1 LPPIAPRFK
10 REAHGL
16 AAIEVHGM
24 ILSRTEIDRC
34 VADGTITISPYSAA
48 QLNPTS
54 YSYRLGD
61 EISELSSAGSTAE
74 NSGAVVEIGESGMLL
89 QPGRLYLSHTYEVI
103 GSRECVVTLM
113 GRPSIGRLGLFVQLS
128 ADLGNIGDAH
138 RWTLELTCVQPIM
151 IYPRMLIGELTFWE
165 TSGELAFYSGPYTRF
180 SRPTGNMRELY

>member
-1 LPPIAPRFK
+1 
-10 REAHGL
+10 
-16 AAIEVHGM
+16 M
-24 ILSRTEIDRC
+24 ILSRTEIDRR
-34 VADGTITISPYSAA
+34 VADGSITISPFCAA

-54 YSYRLGD
+54 YSYRLGL
-61 EISELSSAGSTAE
+61 EISESSAGDPAGE
-74 NSGAVVEIGESGMLL
+74 KGGAVVEIGEGGMLL

-103 GSRECVVTLM
+103 GSRGCVVTLM

-180 SRPTGNMRELY
+180 SRPTGNVRDLY

>member
-1 LPPIAPRFK
+1 
-10 REAHGL
+10 
-16 AAIEVHGM
+16 M
-24 ILSRTEIDRC
+24 ILSRTEIDRR
-34 VADGTITISPYSAA
+34 VAAGSIIISPYSPA

-54 YSYRLGD
+54 YSYRLGL
-61 EISELSSAGSTAE
+61 EISESSPSGPAAGKSET
-74 NSGAVVEIGESGMLL
+74 VVEIAESGMLL
-89 QPGRLYLSHTYEVI
+89 RPGRLYLSHTYEVI

-138 RWTLELTCVQPIM
+138 RWTLELTCVQPVI

-165 TSGELAFYSGPYTRF
+165 TRGELSFYSGPYTRF

>member
-1 LPPIAPRFK
+1 
-10 REAHGL
+10 
-16 AAIEVHGM
+16 M
-24 ILSRTEIDRC
+24 ILTRTEIDRR
-34 VADGTITISPYSAA
+34 VAAESITISPYCPT

-61 EISELSSAGSTAE
+61 EIGELSSTGRSDALVE
-74 NSGAVVEIGESGMLL
+74 LGAAGMLL

-128 ADLGNIGDAH
+128 ADLGNVGDAH
-138 RWTLELTCVQPIM
+138 RWTLELTCVQPVM

-165 TSGELAFYSGPYTRF
+165 TRGELAYYSGPYTRF

>member
-1 LPPIAPRFK
+1 
-10 REAHGL
+10 
-16 AAIEVHGM
+16 M
-24 ILSRTEIDRC
+24 ILSRTEIDRR
-34 VADGTITISPYSAA
+34 VAGGGITISPYSPA

-54 YSYRLGD
+54 YSYRLGL
-61 EISELSSAGSTAE
+61 EISEPGAAGGAGE
-74 NSGAVVEIGESGMLL
+74 AGDAVVEIGAAGMLL

-113 GRPSIGRLGLFVQLS
+113 GRPSIGRLGLFVHIS
-128 ADLGNIGDAH
+128 ADLGNVGDAH
-138 RWTLELTCVQPIM
+138 RWTLELACVQPVM

>member
-1 LPPIAPRFK
+1 
-10 REAHGL
+10 
-16 AAIEVHGM
+16 M
-24 ILSRTEIDRC
+24 ILSRTEIDRR
-34 VADGTITISPYSAA
+34 VADGSIVISPYCPA

-54 YSYRLGD
+54 YSYRLG
-61 EISELSSAGSTAE
+61 L
-74 NSGAVVEIGESGMLL
+74 EIGEPRSTAAGERADAVVAIGEAGMLL

-103 GSRECVVTLM
+103 GSREYVVTLM

-138 RWTLELTCVQPIM
+138 RWTLELTCIQPVM

-180 SRPTGNMRELY
+180 SRPTGNVRELY

>member
-1 LPPIAPRFK
+1 
-10 REAHGL
+10 
-16 AAIEVHGM
+16 M
-24 ILSRTEIDRC
+24 ILSRAEIDRR
-34 VADGTITISPYSAA
+34 VAAGSITISPYRTE

-61 EISELSSAGSTAE
+61 EISELSSADSAAGR
-74 NSGAVVEIGESGMLL
+74 GDAVVEIPQSGMLL
-89 QPGRLYLSHTYEVI
+89 QPGRLYLSHTHEVI

-128 ADLGNIGDAH
+128 ADLGNVGDAH
-138 RWTLELTCVQPIM
+138 RWTLELTCVQPVM

-165 TSGELAFYSGPYTRF
+165 TRGDLAYYSGPYTRF

>member
-1 LPPIAPRFK
+1 
-10 REAHGL
+10 
-16 AAIEVHGM
+16 M
-24 ILSRTEIDRC
+24 ILSRTEIDRR
-34 VADGTITISPYSAA
+34 VAGGGITISPYSPA

-54 YSYRLGD
+54 YSYRLGL
-61 EISELSSAGSTAE
+61 EISELSAPGET
-74 NSGAVVEIGESGMLL
+74 GDKVVEIGEAGMPL

-165 TSGELAFYSGPYTRF
+165 TNGELAFYSGPYTRF
-180 SRPTGNMRELY
+180 SRPTGNMRELS

>member
-1 LPPIAPRFK
+1 
-10 REAHGL
+10 
-16 AAIEVHGM
+16 M
-24 ILSRTEIDRC
+24 ILSRTEIDRR
-34 VADGTITISPYSAA
+34 VADGGITISPYSPV

-54 YSYRLGD
+54 YSYRLGL
-61 EISELSSAGSTAE
+61 EISELSSSAGAAGERGDT
-74 NSGAVVEIGESGMLL
+74 VVEIGEAGMLL

-165 TSGELAFYSGPYTRF
+165 TNGELAFYSGPYTRF
-180 SRPTGNMRELY
+180 SRPTGNMRELS

>member
-1 LPPIAPRFK
+1 
-10 REAHGL
+10 
-16 AAIEVHGM
+16 M
-24 ILSRTEIDRC
+24 ILSRAEIDRR
-34 VADGTITISPYSAA
+34 VAAGSITISPYCAE

-54 YSYRLGD
+54 YSYRLGL
-61 EISELSSAGSTAE
+61 EISELSATDPATARSDAVIEIPEAGL
-74 NSGAVVEIGESGMLL
+74 LL

-128 ADLGNIGDAH
+128 ADLGNVGDAH
-138 RWTLELTCVQPIM
+138 RWTLELTCVQPVM

-165 TSGELAFYSGPYTRF
+165 TRGDLAYYSGPYTRF

>member
-61 EISELSSAGSTAE
+61 EISELSTAGSTAE

-180 SRPTGNMRELY
+180 SRPTGNVRELY

>member
-1 LPPIAPRFK
+1 
-10 REAHGL
+10 
-16 AAIEVHGM
+16 M
-24 ILSRTEIDRC
+24 ILSRTEIDRR
-34 VADGTITISPYSAA
+34 VVDGSITISPYSTA

-61 EISELSSAGSTAE
+61 EISELSAAGPAGD
-74 NSGAVVEIGESGMLL
+74 NGGDVIEIGEKGMVL
-89 QPGRLYLSHTYEVI
+89 QPGGLYLSHTYEVI

-165 TSGELAFYSGPYTRF
+165 TQGEPAFYSGPYTQF
-180 SRPTGNMRELY
+180 SRPTGNVRDLS

>member
-1 LPPIAPRFK
+1 
-10 REAHGL
+10 
-16 AAIEVHGM
+16 M
-24 ILSRTEIDRC
+24 ILTRTEIDRR
-34 VADGTITISPYSAA
+34 VAAGSITISPYCPT

-61 EISELSSAGSTAE
+61 EIGELSSTGRSDALVE
-74 NSGAVVEIGESGMLL
+74 MGAAGMLL

-128 ADLGNIGDAH
+128 ADLGNVGDAH
-138 RWTLELTCVQPIM
+138 RWTLELTCVQPVM

-165 TSGELAFYSGPYTRF
+165 TRGELAYYSGPYTRF